1 MRAVNLLP
9 SEQGQRR
16 GPNKMVLAGAT
27 SSSAVLM
34 LLGAVYLNAHST
46 VKDRQASLSEL
57 KAELAALPQRP
68 HKASGD
74 SFAEKLVQERIGRL
88 GALSSALSHRVSW
101 DRLLREVATVLPDDV
116 WLQQLSASAPTAATA
131 GPAVAPPVLGG
142 ATTFTIAGST
152 YTQEGVARLLIRLE
166 LVPDLDNITLSTSA
180 LQELAGQ
187 KRVQFT
193 INADVKPPEVGA

>member
-9 SEQGQRR
+9 SDQTQRK

-34 LLGAVYLNAHST
+34 LLGAGYLNAHST
-46 VKDRQASLSEL
+46 VKDRQANLAEL
-57 KAELAALPQRP
+57 KAELAALPQRNQ
-68 HKASGD
+68 KQSGNAYD
-74 SFAEKLVQERIGRL
+74 AKLVNERIGRL

-101 DRLLREVATVLPDDV
+101 DRLLREVATVLPEDV
-116 WLQQLSASAPTAATA
+116 WLQQLRVSAPTMATQ
-131 GPAVAPPVLGG
+131 GPAVPPPVSGG
-142 ATTFTIAGST
+142 ATSFSIEGST

-166 LVPDLDNITLSTSA
+166 LVPDLENVTLSTSS

-187 KRVQFT
+187 KRVRFS
-193 INADVKPPEVGA
+193 INADVKPPEVGS